1 MYEDNRRPSP
11 TGNQYPLGYGPAGSG
26 YSQYPRQESRWR
38 EQPSPVYQETIG
50 AQQDQVQTQPPSW
63 YPPQGFPEP
72 PKSFKLPDGS
82 KWVYKKKKRFLP
94 LKITLAVIFMLI
106 IAVVVA
112 AAIFINGYINDF
124 NSRVESHQSSVDT
137 IQNSLTPA
145 EAGKPY
151 YILLLGS
158 DSREGSGTSDKLDM
172 MGDNQRSDVMVL
184 VRIDPEKNQLTLV
197 SIPRDTRWNHDGI
210 TQKINEAYNVGRAQL
225 ATEVISNLVGVPI
238 SHVVEIKFSGLE
250 GLVDSLG
257 GVDVDVPVEISFK
270 DALTGE
276 TVTVPEGHQ
285 HLNGKQAQIFARVR
299 KAYSGQEATRQSNV
313 RQLGS
318 AILDSIRQRPV
329 TEWPELGLKLADCV
343 GSDMRFNDFVDLM
356 KGLSENGE
364 LTIYSGT
371 GPTAGDIDENV
382 DGLWLCY
389 DDPEGWARVM
399 EVVDAGEDPAEV
411 CAPYLELQASDT
423 ANVPQDP
430 NAVPEGE
437 GETAEG
443 EWYPESSEGY
453 YEEAPPAEGYDAAP
467 AEGYG
472 YTEY

>member
-1 MYEDNRRPSP
+1 MKKIIKKALTLTSALVLCMALAACQIKAVNEDSSSP
-11 TGNQYPLGYGPAGSG
+11 IIES
-26 YSQYPRQESRWR
+26 YSAVSEESSSAKT
-38 EQPSPVYQETIG
+38 ENSIS
-50 AQQDQVQTQPPSW
+50 QDKTAQTQTESSSSISEGTAS
-63 YPPQGFPEP
+63 Q
-72 PKSFKLPDGS
+72 
-82 KWVYKKKKRFLP
+82 
-94 LKITLAVIFMLI
+94 A
-106 IAVVVA
+106 
-112 AAIFINGYINDF
+112 
-124 NSRVESHQSSVDT
+124 NSSESS
-137 IQNSLTPA
+137 
-145 EAGKPY
+145 
-151 YILLLGS
+151 
-158 DSREGSGTSDKLDM
+158 
-172 MGDNQRSDVMVL
+172 
-184 VRIDPEKNQLTLV
+184 
-197 SIPRDTRWNHDGI
+197 
-210 TQKINEAYNVGRAQL
+210 
-225 ATEVISNLVGVPI
+225 
-238 SHVVEIKFSGLE
+238 
-250 GLVDSLG
+250 
-257 GVDVDVPVEISFK
+257 
-270 DALTGE
+270 

-443 EWYPESSEGY
+443 EWYPESTEGY